1 MLLFSK
7 TLIVQLKSLDGGII
21 LIGMSKREFCFIT
34 RLLFAKKKKKPS
46 FRVPSAKDIVVKF
59 DLYVSFLYLDTSE
72 LNTY

>member
-1 MLLFSK
+1 MVVLYLLACPKESFVSSRDSY
-7 TLIVQLKSLDGGII
+7 LQ
-21 LIGMSKREFCFIT
+21 
-34 RLLFAKKKKKPS
+34 KKKKKPS